1 MGTHMQTHPKKLLV
15 IIGESALEK
24 FLVRDVK
31 QFGAHGYTIADVR
44 GGGTRGA
51 REAAWEGDRSI
62 RMEVIC
68 DEAVAQKIAEHA
80 LSVYAVNFSLSL
92 YFGDVAVIRGEKF

>member
-1 MGTHMQTHPKKLLV
+1 MQTHPKKLLV

-24 FLVRDVK
+24 FLVRDIK

-44 GGGTRGA
+44 GGGTHGT

-68 DEAVAQKIAEHA
+68 DEAVAKKIAEHV

-92 YFGDVAVIRGEKF
+92 YFGDVTVIRGDKF

>member
-1 MGTHMQTHPKKLLV
+1 MQTHPKKLLV

-24 FLVRDVK
+24 FLVRDIK

-44 GGGTRGA
+44 GGGATGE

-68 DEAVAQKIAEHA
+68 DEPVADKIADYVLA
-80 LSVYAVNFSLSL
+80 TYAKNFSLSL
-92 YFGDVAVIRGEKF
+92 FFSDVTVVRRDKF

>member
-1 MGTHMQTHPKKLLV
+1 MQTHAKKLLV

-24 FLVRDVK
+24 FLVRDIK
-31 QFGAHGYTIADVR
+31 QFGAHGYTVADVR
-44 GGGTRGA
+44 GGGSHGT

-68 DEAVAQKIAEHA
+68 DATVAEKIAAHA
-80 LSVYAVNFSLSL
+80 LATYANNFSLSL
-92 YFGDVAVIRGEKF
+92 FLSDVAVIRGEKF